1 MVPRAPPHPS
11 ERGAR
16 RGRGPS
22 PGSRRAPRGDGLPA
36 HHSKMGSSWYRDLGE
51 DTRGG
56 PGCSQNDTCT
66 CGESGD
72 MPRSEA
78 KKKEYNDT
86 RKKKRHADKAKA
98 KADAAAAPMPSEG
111 RSSSDSVSR
120 AEWEEL
126 MGMYDDTR
134 KMNEWYADH
143 YGQVEDKYEIAQ
155 KRVGQLT
162 ADLGQREMQ
171 LEDLQREYRLWIREW
186 KDEKA
191 ELERDHKREIESWKQ
206 ANITLAFLRGIPPGP
221 NEGNM
226 FTDPNG
232 ESPSSSPLRKKNSHG
247 GDRVS
252 AKWKAKKAAEVLAL
266 SSCSPKRKQRKNKK

>member
-1 MVPRAPPHPS
+1 
-11 ERGAR
+11 
-16 RGRGPS
+16 
-22 PGSRRAPRGDGLPA
+22 
-36 HHSKMGSSWYRDLGE
+36 
-51 DTRGG
+51 
-56 PGCSQNDTCT
+56 
-66 CGESGD
+66 

-98 KADAAAAPMPSEG
+98 KADQATSAVIPEDIPAD
-111 RSSSDSVSR
+111 SD
-120 AEWEEL
+120 
-126 MGMYDDTR
+126 GDGDTWR
-134 KMNEWYADH
+134 DR
-143 YGQVEDKYEIAQ
+143 YEIAQ

-162 ADLGQREMQ
+162 ADLGQKEMQ
-171 LEDLQREYRLWIREW
+171 LEDLQREFRLWIREW

>member
-1 MVPRAPPHPS
+1 
-11 ERGAR
+11 
-16 RGRGPS
+16 
-22 PGSRRAPRGDGLPA
+22 
-36 HHSKMGSSWYRDLGE
+36 
-51 DTRGG
+51 
-56 PGCSQNDTCT
+56 
-66 CGESGD
+66 

-98 KADAAAAPMPSEG
+98 KAEAAAAFLSSEG
-111 RSSSDSVSR
+111 ISADSDGDGDTWRDMYEGAMKQIEEMYEHIDTYRGINEV
-120 AEWEEL
+120 AE
-126 MGMYDDTR
+126 
-134 KMNEWYADH
+134 
-143 YGQVEDKYEIAQ
+143 

-162 ADLGQREMQ
+162 AELGQKERE
-171 LEDLQREYRLWIREW
+171 LEDLRREFKLWIREW

-191 ELERDHKREIESWKQ
+191 DLEREHKREIESWKQ
-206 ANITLAFLRGIPPGP
+206 ANITLAFLRGIPVGEW
-221 NEGNM
+221 EGTKL
-226 FTDPNG
+226 TDPNG

>member
-1 MVPRAPPHPS
+1 
-11 ERGAR
+11 
-16 RGRGPS
+16 
-22 PGSRRAPRGDGLPA
+22 
-36 HHSKMGSSWYRDLGE
+36 
-51 DTRGG
+51 
-56 PGCSQNDTCT
+56 
-66 CGESGD
+66 

-98 KADAAAAPMPSEG
+98 KADQATSAVIPEDIPAD
-111 RSSSDSVSR
+111 SDGDGDTWR
-120 AEWEEL
+120 DMYEDATKQIEE
-126 MGMYDDTR
+126 
-134 KMNEWYADH
+134 MNEHINTYRDS
-143 YGQVEDKYEIAQ
+143 YEVAQ

-162 ADLGQREMQ
+162 AELGQKEMR
-171 LEDLQREYRLWIREW
+171 LEDLQREFRLWIREW

-266 SSCSPKRKQRKNKK
+266 SSCSPKRKKKK

>member
-1 MVPRAPPHPS
+1 
-11 ERGAR
+11 
-16 RGRGPS
+16 
-22 PGSRRAPRGDGLPA
+22 
-36 HHSKMGSSWYRDLGE
+36 
-51 DTRGG
+51 
-56 PGCSQNDTCT
+56 
-66 CGESGD
+66 

-78 KKKEYNDT
+78 KKKECNDT

-98 KADAAAAPMPSEG
+98 KADQATSAVIPEAIPPDSDGGGDTWRG
-111 RSSSDSVSR
+111 RYED
-120 AEWEEL
+120 ATKQIEE
-126 MGMYDDTR
+126 MYEHISTYR
-134 KMNEWYADH
+134 
-143 YGQVEDKYEIAQ
+143 GSYEVAQ

-162 ADLGQREMQ
+162 ADLGRKEMQ
-171 LEDLQREYRLWIREW
+171 LEGLQREFRLWIREW

>member
-1 MVPRAPPHPS
+1 
-11 ERGAR
+11 
-16 RGRGPS
+16 
-22 PGSRRAPRGDGLPA
+22 
-36 HHSKMGSSWYRDLGE
+36 
-51 DTRGG
+51 
-56 PGCSQNDTCT
+56 
-66 CGESGD
+66 

-98 KADAAAAPMPSEG
+98 KADQATSAVIPEDIPADSDGDGDTWRDRYEG
-111 RSSSDSVSR
+111 AMKQID
-120 AEWEEL
+120 EMFEH
-126 MGMYDDTR
+126 YDTWRDR
-134 KMNEWYADH
+134 
-143 YGQVEDKYEIAQ
+143 YEIAQ

-162 ADLGQREMQ
+162 ADLGQKEMQ

-206 ANITLAFLRGIPPGP
+206 ANIALAFLRGIPVGEW
-221 NEGNM
+221 EGTKL
-226 FTDPNG
+226 TDPNG